1 MNHRL
6 MTAGLG
12 LLITL
17 LGIAG
22 LVAPDRV
29 MAFLGFTIL
38 NASKAAAVL
47 GEIRATY
54 GGLFTVMGLYT
65 LQAAFNPGVHR
76 SRLTFIGLLWLGA
89 AAGRLVGVW
98 LDGSPGLFGW
108 LTLAFE
114 VAVGGGL
121 TAVALSATPPPVA
134 EAPAGE
140 TPAPVTAES
149 AS

>member
-38 NASKAAAVL
+38 NAGAILLGRGSSGKVLAAECFVQPCRLAKPV
-47 GEIRATY
+47 GSCRAPRK
-54 GGLFTVMGLYT
+54 G
-65 LQAAFNPGVHR
+65 
-76 SRLTFIGLLWLGA
+76 
-89 AAGRLVGVW
+89 
-98 LDGSPGLFGW
+98 
-108 LTLAFE
+108 
-114 VAVGGGL
+114 
-121 TAVALSATPPPVA
+121 
-134 EAPAGE
+134 
-140 TPAPVTAES
+140 
-149 AS
+149 